1 VYGPWK
7 MKDIRRLYVNSAEGK
22 KLGYV
27 DLATLD
33 VVLDSEATELEL
45 RAALSALGATAEAS
59 RTVNDTRPAPA
70 AALPANLPGKT
81 WPKQRQLAGSRAWR
95 TPRTRPEPSRSN
107 ALPACWHPWIGP
119 ATGSCTPCR

>member
-1 VYGPWK
+1 

-81 WPKQRQLAGSRAWR
+81 
-95 TPRTRPEPSRSN
+95 
-107 ALPACWHPWIGP
+107 
-119 ATGSCTPCR
+119 